1 VEQIQEF
8 CILMLFSK
16 LVLSAAAIV
25 SVATISAI
33 AAPSAQAQ
41 MNENYAGVSAGAAFN
56 NSNTDFNLGIDG
68 RYKIPNSA
76 FSARASLRP
85 INNVN
90 FQATATYDFPISQ
103 GTGAFAGGGV
113 SIGDNTSPVIQAGL
127 ETKIARN
134 AVVYGGVDYIT
145 RSGGDV
151 VVKLGVAYSF

>member
-1 VEQIQEF
+1 
-8 CILMLFSK
+8 MRFSK
-16 LVLSAAAIV
+16 IVLSAVVIGAMG
-25 SVATISAI
+25 AI
-33 AAPSAQAQ
+33 AAPNAQAQ

-56 NSNTDFNLGIDG
+56 DSNTDFNLGIDG

-90 FQATATYDFPISQ
+90 IQATATYDLPLAQ
-103 GTGAFAGGGV
+103 GTGAYLGGGV
-113 SIGDNTSPVIQAGL
+113 SIGDNTSPVVQAGV

-134 AVVYGGVDYIT
+134 AVLYGGVDYIT

-151 VVKLGVAYSF
+151 VAKIGVAYSF